1 MMGGGQRSVRN
12 VFDPMDLHQEEI
24 THMCLSEPQTFGFRP
39 QPEGSGVQTTHVQC
53 FNVNMFVT
61 GVTICDYL

>member
-12 VFDPMDLHQEEI
+12 VFDPMDLRQGEI
-24 THMCLSEPQTFGFRP
+24 TPTCACLDPRPFRP

-61 GVTICDYL
+61 GVTIVTT